1 MGTDAETNDV
11 VALAKAPLGIGP
23 LSEDAIRDLVN
34 RFYIKVR
41 TDPELGPIFERA
53 IPGDWGPHLATMHGD
68 AMNEHVGDRGSAKN
82 YPISSEHPSHGQDP

>member
-23 LSEDAIRDLVN
+23 LSEDAIRVVN

-53 IPGDWGPHLATMHGD
+53 IPGDWGPHDHARLLVLDQHG
-68 AMNEHVGDRGSAKN
+68 AES
-82 YPISSEHPSHGQDP
+82 